1 MAINQLEKL
10 NFILGAFDDLDKARA
25 IERIDQKIADETI
38 NLRDA
43 KNKNDYVKAASR
55 ILTLAAQKNDFNLEP
70 KENETE
76 ERYRERL
83 ESLGKEDL
91 SVLDIKSIMGRD
103 DVLKNLVK
111 NLEPNYDNEG
121 LRITSADQLISSYNE
136 AQNGQAKTVN
146 ELKKKR
152 DNEVN
157 VYKESLVSDAR
168 KQVAQNRKNVKNN
181 VPNLH

>member
-1 MAINQLEKL
+1 
-10 NFILGAFDDLDKARA
+10 
-25 IERIDQKIADETI
+25 
-38 NLRDA
+38 
-43 KNKNDYVKAASR
+43 
-55 ILTLAAQKNDFNLEP
+55 
-70 KENETE
+70 
-76 ERYRERL
+76 
-83 ESLGKEDL
+83 
-91 SVLDIKSIMGRD
+91 MGRD

-146 ELKKKR
+146 ALKKKR

-181 VPNLH
+181 VPNLHKFLLL